1 MVSDLSSKSKQ
12 PVSDKKKPVLK
23 RVKKE
28 MKILL
33 GLKKPRLPYQV
44 DRAEG
49 TDKRWEIILSNIRSG
64 DRNLLDLG
72 CNLGLLARRA
82 ADAGLLTLGVDVD
95 AKLIRKARSR
105 HRHIP
110 NLSFMYLELNPE
122 TIKDLPEF
130 DITLCLSVHHYWA
143 RHYGL
148 EKSWEMMSTLL
159 AKTRRRLFFEPAS
172 IRKKYWDNAPKIVD
186 LDRQS
191 IINYN
196 MARLTA
202 LANNGET
209 VHHLGETP
217 CLGREPFRLLFVVE
231 RR

>member
-12 PVSDKKKPVLK
+12 PVSDKEKPILK

-28 MKILL
+28 VKILL
-33 GLKKPRLPYQV
+33 GLKRPRLPYQV

-49 TDKRWEIILSNIRSG
+49 TDKRWKLILSNIRPG

-95 AKLIRKARSR
+95 DRLIRKARSR
-105 HRHIP
+105 HRRVP
-110 NLSFMYLELNPE
+110 NLSFMCLELNPE

-159 AKTRRRLFFEPAS
+159 AKTRSRLFFEPAS

-191 IINYN
+191 IIDYN

>member
-1 MVSDLSSKSKQ
+1 MVSDPSSKSKQ
-12 PVSDKKKPVLK
+12 YISDKEKPLLK
-23 RVKKE
+23 RLKKE
-28 MKILL
+28 IKILM

-44 DRAEG
+44 ERAEG
-49 TDKRWEIILSNIRSG
+49 TDKRWEMIHTNIRSG

-72 CNLGLLARRA
+72 CNLGVLARRA

-95 AKLIRKARSR
+95 ASLIRKAKSR
-105 HRHIP
+105 HRNVH
-110 NLSFMYLELNPE
+110 NLSFMCLELDPE
-122 TIKDLPEF
+122 TIKGLPEF
-130 DITLCLSVHHYWA
+130 DIILCLSVHHYWA
-143 RHYGL
+143 RNYGL

-159 AKTRRRLFFEPAS
+159 AKARSRLFFEPAS
-172 IRKKYWDNAPKIVD
+172 LRKKYWDNAPTIID

-191 IINYN
+191 IIKYN

-202 LANNGET
+202 LANNGEA

-217 CLGREPFRLLFVVE
+217 CLGRESFRLLFVVE